1 MTEKKPN
8 GNKYT
13 NIQNNDKYKIPDR
26 SDIRQIFGVNNIV
39 SILERYNRQLEKQ
52 GKRKIVFP
60 NREELKFKDNFF
72 KLLTEAQEGMTSESK
87 KKLNNKIFQIIIRSI
102 ISQSKVSSSGFTSIF
117 SKKFQIKKILEIEDI
132 KNYFKKAL
140 PLKDKELR
148 SITSMFCKKAELPN
162 IDELRYFLLKIE
174 ELQKKYPEMNLSLKS
189 ISGMQHSFG
198 IPDLNK
204 LEEFVKKCN
213 ELNIDIKSITGMQNG
228 RGIPDLDKLEEFV
241 NKCNELKIDIKSI
254 SGMQNGRGIPDL
266 DKLEEFVDKCD
277 ELQKEYPEMNLS
289 LKSITGIQHS
299 FGIPDLNKLE
309 EFVNKCNELKINI
322 KSITGM
328 QHTFGIPDLNK
339 LEEFVKKCNK
349 LNIDLKSITGMQNGC
364 GIPDSKK
371 LEEFVNKCNE
381 LNIDIKSIT
390 GMQNGLGIPDLN
402 RLEEFVKKCNELN
415 IDIKSITGMQTGCGI
430 PDSNRLEEFVKKL
443 REFCEIQDLQFNN
456 VLIKITSQQIGI
468 PNINPENHKDFKE
481 YLNSI

>member
-1 MTEKKPN
+1 MTEKNPN

-102 ISQSKVSSSGFTSIF
+102 IGQSKANSRSFTSVF
-117 SKKFQIKKILEIEDI
+117 NKSKIRRILEIKDI
-132 KNYFKKAL
+132 KNYFKKAIA
-140 PLKDKELR
+140 LKDKELR

-174 ELQKKYPEMNLSLKS
+174 ELQKKYPDMNLSLKS

-204 LEEFVKKCN
+204 LEGFVKKCN

-228 RGIPDLDKLEEFV
+228 CGIPDLDKLEEFV
-241 NKCNELKIDIKSI
+241 NKCDELQKKYPDMNLSLKSITGMQHSFGIPDLDKLEEFVKKCNELKIDIKSI
-254 SGMQNGRGIPDL
+254 SGMQ
-266 DKLEEFVDKCD
+266 
-277 ELQKEYPEMNLS
+277 
-289 LKSITGIQHS
+289 HS

-309 EFVNKCNELKINI
+309 
-322 KSITGM
+322 G
-328 QHTFGIPDLNK
+328 
-339 LEEFVKKCNK
+339 
-349 LNIDLKSITGMQNGC
+349 
-364 GIPDSKK
+364 
-371 LEEFVNKCNE
+371 
-381 LNIDIKSIT
+381 
-390 GMQNGLGIPDLN
+390 
-402 RLEEFVKKCNELN
+402 FVKKCNELN
-415 IDIKSITGMQTGCGI
+415 IDIKSITGMQAGHGI
-430 PDSNRLEEFVKKL
+430 PDLKKLEGFVKKL
-443 REFCEIQDLQFNN
+443 REFCEIQHLQFNN
-456 VLIKITSQQIGI
+456 VLVKITSQQIGI
-468 PNINPENHKDFKE
+468 PNISPENHKDFKE

>member
-52 GKRKIVFP
+52 GKSRIVFP

-102 ISQSKVSSSGFTSIF
+102 IGQSKVSSSGFTSIF
-117 SKKFQIKKILEIEDI
+117 SKKFQIKKILEIKDI

-174 ELQKKYPEMNLSLKS
+174 ELQKKYPEMNPSL
-189 ISGMQHSFG
+189 
-198 IPDLNK
+198 
-204 LEEFVKKCN
+204 
-213 ELNIDIKSITGMQNG
+213 KSITGMQHSF
-228 RGIPDLDKLEEFV
+228 GIPDLDKLEEFV
-241 NKCNELKIDIKSI
+241 DKCDELKIDIKSI

-277 ELQKEYPEMNLS
+277 ELQKKYPEMNLS
-289 LKSITGIQHS
+289 LKSITGMQHS
-299 FGIPDLNKLE
+299 FGIPDLDKLE

-364 GIPDSKK
+364 GIPDLDK
-371 LEEFVNKCNE
+371 LEEFVKKCNE
-381 LNIDIKSIT
+381 LKIDIKSIS
-390 GMQNGLGIPDLN
+390 GMQHSFGIPDLN
-402 RLEEFVKKCNELN
+402 KLEGFVKKCNELN
-415 IDIKSITGMQTGCGI
+415 IDIKSITGMQAGHGI
-430 PDSNRLEEFVKKL
+430 PDLKKLEGFVKKL
-443 REFCEIQDLQFNN
+443 REFCEIQHLQFNN
-456 VLIKITSQQIGI
+456 VLVKITSQQIGI
-468 PNINPENHKDFKE
+468 PNISPENHKDFKE